1 MLITQVNNIIL
12 IGPLIHVLWIYITCN
27 RLQFNHIV
35 VKYSKNLQND
45 LFYAVRAQFAEKTFL
60 ILA

>member
-1 MLITQVNNIIL
+1 MLITYINNIIL
-12 IGPLIHVLWIYITCN
+12 ISPLIHVLWIYVTCN
-27 RLQFNHIV
+27 RLQFNHIA
-35 VKYSKNLQND
+35 KCSKNLQND